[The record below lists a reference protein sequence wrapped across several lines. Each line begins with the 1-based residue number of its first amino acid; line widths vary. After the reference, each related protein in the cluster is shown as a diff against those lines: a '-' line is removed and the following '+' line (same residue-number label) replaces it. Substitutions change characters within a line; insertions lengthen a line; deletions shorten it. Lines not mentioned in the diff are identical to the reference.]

1 MSFKSFDGGSTTR
14 PNSPQ
19 YQGVPDQRLHTTR
32 DFAKLVPKS
41 RAAHLAF
48 HRVVLAFEKEPVK
61 YEWHRRFIHV
71 HDAQS
76 ILEPDT
82 DGHSSGDSA
91 SSRESSPT
99 LPMQIYTGFYRLNLN
114 IRPLSRQYGWVLGCG
129 RWAKKFVEH
138 GGVDLILDPNHNPA
152 VGGRHCRVNH
162 ILDSNALLII
172 ANKRVRVGGTTL
184 DPAQIQISSR
194 ALGEMV
200 TEIELG
206 DLQYSLEFT
215 DIDQDIY
222 RAQLQTLRA
231 SLDYEGFKPPETIDP
246 TPSETDYIIMG
257 KYIVRTSF
265 AKGAFGFVCAAI
277 DQRDGTPVAV
287 KKIIATTSRSHGKV
301 IQEVKTL
308 RKLMQNS
315 RPSSI
320 LQLVDYFSIDSKDDQ
335 GVHECFFICKPLF
348 SKSLYAFIPP
358 STASMSTRL
367 VLFTQ
372 MLQGLIWLHDRGCMH
387 RDIKPQNIL
396 ASIDPIQA
404 VIIDF
409 GCATWQETS
418 YEHWVGTYAYL
429 APEVVDLKNADNA
442 RDPNLPLGNVY
453 DKSADVWSMGISALE
468 LLSTQKHT
476 WTMMSEDIY
485 NQVVRRMLASCRDE
499 EAMWAFE
506 IISGMLEMDSK
517 KRIDKRVLEGRLAA
531 QLYGTEASNKR
542 QHT

>member
-1 MSFKSFDGGSTTR
+1 M
-14 PNSPQ
+14 
-19 YQGVPDQRLHTTR
+19 
-32 DFAKLVPKS
+32 
-41 RAAHLAF
+41 
-48 HRVVLAFEKEPVK
+48 
-61 YEWHRRFIHV
+61 
-71 HDAQS
+71 
-76 ILEPDT
+76 
-82 DGHSSGDSA
+82 
-91 SSRESSPT
+91 
-99 LPMQIYTGFYRLNLN
+99 
-114 IRPLSRQYGWVLGCG
+114 
-129 RWAKKFVEH
+129 
-138 GGVDLILDPNHNPA
+138 
-152 VGGRHCRVNH
+152 
-162 ILDSNALLII
+162 
-172 ANKRVRVGGTTL
+172 GGTTL

-315 RPSSI
+315 RP
-320 LQLVDYFSIDSKDDQ
+320 LVDYFSIDSKDDQ

-418 YEHWVGTYAYL
+418 YEHWV
-429 APEVVDLKNADNA
+429 
-442 RDPNLPLGNVY
+442 
-453 DKSADVWSMGISALE
+453 ADVWSMGISALE

-517 KRIDKRVLEGRLAA
+517 KRIDKRVLEGRDITS
-531 QLYGTEASNKR
+531 YSGASKL
-542 QHT
+542 